1 MIKTSLSIILVLLN
15 FLLAMFCNTKQQISY
30 KDYNERVE
38 YYKNVLYFMDYV
50 SKLWKQDRLPV

>member
-15 FLLAMFCNTKQQISY
+15 FLLAMFCDTKQHMSY

-38 YYKNVLYFMDYV
+38 YYKNVLYFMDYI